1 MSGNTERVI
10 DVVQINSNIILDCE
24 FIKFRFEFYIFNL
37 SDITT
42 IMVIYENRYV
52 PGYLSFFFENQG
64 DNESL

>member
-1 MSGNTERVI
+1 MERVI

-24 FIKFRFEFYIFNL
+24 FIIFEFELYVFIL
-37 SDITT
+37 SDISTT

>member
-1 MSGNTERVI
+1 MERVI

-24 FIKFRFEFYIFNL
+24 FIIFRFEFYIFIL
-37 SDITT
+37 SDIT
-42 IMVIYENRYV
+42 IMAIYENRYV

>member
-1 MSGNTERVI
+1 MERVI

-24 FIKFRFEFYIFNL
+24 FIIFRFEFYIFIL
-37 SDITT
+37 SDIYTT